1 MWRGPWGEGLWRG
14 CQPGDPLHSSGAGGP
29 EPRPCQEDEGE
40 EKGQDS
46 EMPWKMRAV
55 RGPGSEGSALG
66 DQEEARG
73 VMKGQAIIP
82 GRSLGHVC
90 GDSGG

>member
-1 MWRGPWGEGLWRG
+1 MLW
-14 CQPGDPLHSSGAGGP
+14 
-29 EPRPCQEDEGE
+29 
-40 EKGQDS
+40 KV
-46 EMPWKMRAV
+46 RAA

-66 DQEEARG
+66 NQEEARG